1 MKKKR
6 KTLRDLDHINTT
18 ELNERKNILQ
28 RYFKKRVFF
37 ALLFHIFI
45 LIATLTYIYFLL
57 ESTFIRVVF
66 ISVLNVFR
74 IFLLIYILMKR
85 EILIVYI
92 YGVDNYYKILRHVSF
107 YPSLGLWLLI
117 GFIDFY
123 IIRLKIPIIDF
134 LYFFLWRRNDWRI
147 FLIYLSLD
155 LFYIFDFYFTLHIVY
170 YKGIRQNVKRNLL
183 SRRRKN
189 TISKV

>member
-6 KTLRDLDHINTT
+6 KPLRSLDHINTT